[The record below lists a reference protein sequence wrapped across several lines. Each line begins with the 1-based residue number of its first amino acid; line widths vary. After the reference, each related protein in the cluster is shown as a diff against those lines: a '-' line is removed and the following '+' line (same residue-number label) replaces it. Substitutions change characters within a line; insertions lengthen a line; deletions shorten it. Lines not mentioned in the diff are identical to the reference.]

1 MLIYGY
7 ARVSSKEQ
15 RLDRQ
20 IEALKKIKPD
30 VIYHDKASGKDF
42 ERKNFLRLVKRLKFG
57 DVVYVESLDRFGR
70 NYREI
75 IEWWKFITGKGADIV
90 VLDMPLLDT
99 RKSDE
104 NNLLGS
110 VITDIV
116 LSLLSYVAETERR
129 MIKERQKEGIECA
142 MKRGVKFGAPK
153 RVTVGEQ
160 ETKVLELVNE
170 GVVTRREAA
179 EKLKLT
185 YSQVVYREK
194 LVRQLKQ

>member
-1 MLIYGY
+1 MVFGY

-20 IEALKKIKPD
+20 LEALRKVSPD
-30 VIYHDKASGKDF
+30 VIYYDKASGKDF

-99 RKSDE
+99 RRSDE

-142 MKRGVKFGAPK
+142 MKRGVMEALMRKFAKFFVSVKASLGMLSI
-153 RVTVGEQ
+153 ES
-160 ETKVLELVNE
+160 NI
-170 GVVTRREAA
+170 
-179 EKLKLT
+179 
-185 YSQVVYREK
+185 
-194 LVRQLKQ
+194 

>member
-1 MLIYGY
+1 M
-7 ARVSSKEQ
+7 
-15 RLDRQ
+15 
-20 IEALKKIKPD
+20 
-30 VIYHDKASGKDF
+30 
-42 ERKNFLRLVKRLKFG
+42 KRLKFG

-99 RKSDE
+99 RRSDE

-153 RVTVGEQ
+153 RVAVGEQ
-160 ETKVLELVNE
+160 IAKR
-170 GVVTRREAA
+170 G
-179 EKLKLT
+179 
-185 YSQVVYREK
+185 
-194 LVRQLKQ
+194 